1 MKESNDLNSKL
12 ANMIRGR
19 RNFLNLTLEE
29 VGKKAGVARNTVWA
43 IEKNE
48 YDVKLLLV
56 LKVLASLD
64 LRLLTYTDDGE
75 FSQNVL

>member
-1 MKESNDLNSKL
+1 
-12 ANMIRGR
+12 MIRGR
-19 RNFLNLTLEE
+19 RNCLNLTLEE
-29 VGKKAGVARNTVWA
+29 VGVKAGVARNTVWA

-56 LKVLASLD
+56 LKVLKALD

-75 FSQNVL
+75 FNQNVL